1 MKYAESMKTGAIA
14 GLALLVASC
23 GGGGGAAGITGSLPH
38 ATQTTAP
45 QVGTSPSPQPS
56 QAPVANATATFTITV
71 PPTIATSARSAAHP
85 MYVSPNTNSVAITL
99 NAVNGKSTPGA
110 PSVTKIG
117 YGQPGCTASSTQ
129 PLSCTV
135 SMVVPSQAYDTLTV
149 ATYSSQDGSGT
160 ALSQTT
166 LTQTF
171 AANQTTNVPLSLGGL
186 VASIA
191 MSPSVINTVQGAA
204 RTEYIL
210 SVTAKDAS
218 GAVILGTT
226 PFQSPI
232 SIAVQG
238 DPNGTLSISQSTIT
252 GPGVPLQ
259 VYYDGTKT
267 LSQGQIVATAG
278 SIGTATASV
287 IPLSFS
293 PISVTAQM
301 GSATQTVSVSEAQF
315 TGQFTATIDLPQ
327 IATANVVSTGPGTA
341 TLNIVPAALGGTAG
355 KANVTISDGKRSATI
370 PVKVT
375 LPPLPGITY
384 YGPFTSF
391 SPEAMALAPNG
402 KIYMSTISNVIAEF
416 DPSTATMATY
426 STRSFGFGVAFGV
439 AVDNNGNVWIAKN
452 NFPTAT
458 LCEMLVATH
467 AISCYNT
474 GLSSGARIFGLAL
487 GSDGGIWFT
496 DGGTQQIG
504 RIDPNT
510 FAITE
515 YPGLPPSAQ
524 PYGIVDGQDG
534 NLYFSDTSSTPA
546 FGSINISSH
555 AINEYTAGVAG
566 FNPQTYTSSS
576 PYHLVRGGDG
586 NIWAADAGEATI
598 DKFDVTLHSTT
609 QYPNGI
615 QHYGNPWAIASAP
628 DGTLWFTD
636 ATFFAAPAL
645 GHVQPATAFIQEYGG
660 LPSQATNA
668 INGIL
673 VTSPHDIWFFDEIA
687 HSMGHAS
694 I

>member
-1 MKYAESMKTGAIA
+1 MKYIESLKIGAIA
-14 GLALLVASC
+14 GLAVLVASC
-23 GGGGGAAGITGSLPH
+23 GGGGGASSGITGSLPQT
-38 ATQTTAP
+38 TQTTPP
-45 QVGTSPSPQPS
+45 QLANSPSPQSTQGPT
-56 QAPVANATATFTITV
+56 PNGTATFTIAV
-71 PPTIATSARSAAHP
+71 PPRIATSSARHA
-85 MYVSPNTNSVAITL
+85 MYVSPNTNSVGISL
-99 NAVNGKSTPGA
+99 NAVNGKSSAATPL
-110 PSVTKIG
+110 VTRIG
-117 YGQPGCTASSTQ
+117 YGQPGCTASSTE

-135 SMVVPSQAYDTLTV
+135 SMSVPSQAYDTLTV

-166 LTQTF
+166 LTETF
-171 AANQTTNVPLSLGGL
+171 HPNQTTNVPLSLGG
-186 VASIA
+186 VVSSIA

-226 PFQSPI
+226 PFQSPV

-238 DPNGTLSISQSTIT
+238 DPNGALSISQNTIT
-252 GPGVPLQ
+252 GPGIPLQ

-278 SIGTATASV
+278 TLGTATTSV

-293 PISVTAQM
+293 PGSVTVQM
-301 GSATQTVSVSEAQF
+301 GSGTQAVSVSEAQF
-315 TGQFTATIDLPQ
+315 TGQFTATVDVPQ

-341 TLNIVPAALGGTAG
+341 TVNIVPAALGGMAG
-355 KANVTISDGKRSATI
+355 NANVTISDGTRSTKI

-375 LPPLPGITY
+375 LPSLPGITY
-384 YGPFTSF
+384 YGPFTGF
-391 SPEAMALAPNG
+391 SPTAMVLAPNG
-402 KIYMSTISNVIAEF
+402 KIYMSGSPNISEF
-416 DPSTATMATY
+416 DPSTAMMATY
-426 STRSFGFGVAFGV
+426 STTSFGFGVTLAI
-439 AVDNNGNVWIAKN
+439 AVDGNGNVWFPKN
-452 NFPTAT
+452 NFPTGT
-458 LCEMLVATH
+458 LCEMVTSTH
-467 AISCYNT
+467 AIACHNT
-474 GLSSGARIFGLAL
+474 GMSLHARIYGVAL

-496 DGGTQQIG
+496 DAGTHQIG

-510 FAITE
+510 FAIAE
-515 YPGLPPSAQ
+515 YTGLPATAN

-546 FGSINISSH
+546 FGSINISTH
-555 AINEYTAGVAG
+555 AINEYTAGLPG

-576 PYHLVRGGDG
+576 PYRLVRGSDG
-586 NIWAADAGEATI
+586 NIWAADPGEATI
-598 DKFDVTLHSTT
+598 DKFVVSTHSTT

-615 QHYGNPWAIASAP
+615 QQYGNPWAIASAP

-636 ATFFAAPAL
+636 AGFFASPAL
-645 GHVQPATAFIQEYGG
+645 GHVQPATAFIQEYVG
-660 LPSQATNA
+660 LPSQATGS

-673 VTSPHDIWFFDEIA
+673 VTSPHDIWFFDQLA
-687 HSMGHAS
+687 HSMGHVS